1 MKFFYIA
8 PHLWGNGQAVVMDH
22 GYAYNKQPG
31 PQAII
36 DLGQYFRITDYQN
49 LGTIWNQF
57 KTDLIQSSFFCTHKG
72 KV

>member
-1 MKFFYIA
+1 
-8 PHLWGNGQAVVMDH
+8 MDH

-49 LGTIWNQF
+49 LRNKRDENNAARAAEVSPERPRSTYL
-57 KTDLIQSSFFCTHKG
+57 KAS
-72 KV
+72 